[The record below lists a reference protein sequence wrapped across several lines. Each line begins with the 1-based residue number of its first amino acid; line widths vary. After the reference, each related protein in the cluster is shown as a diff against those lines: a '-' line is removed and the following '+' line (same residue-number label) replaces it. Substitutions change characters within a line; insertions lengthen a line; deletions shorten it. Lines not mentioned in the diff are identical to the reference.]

1 MKRRSILTIFR
12 LLSNS
17 LAYLAMLVVAGFMLR
32 RWLFLLAAWSPPA
45 ETSEVGKP
53 SEAFPTVLLL
63 VPFRNE
69 TAVLPTLLTH
79 LDQLRYPAQQL
90 TTLLIDDGSSDG
102 SPQLAQ
108 AWVAQQ
114 PRRHLLRLP
123 RTVGKAAALNA
134 ALAQFAQGELVA
146 VLDADERPFPTTLL
160 HLATHFANP
169 RLGAING
176 RRAVG
181 NPLASIFASVSAIE
195 NMVHQLVTMQSKER
209 LGLAPALLGSNC
221 VYRRQALA
229 DVGGFQPGALLE
241 DSEITVRL
249 ALAGWQTRFCSQ
261 AVSVHDVAQTL
272 GGYWRQ
278 HQRWSSGFGS
288 VVRQQA
294 AAILT
299 RWQLPWRLRLE
310 LLAFSAGYADRA
322 AWLLLG
328 LWLGGKTA
336 VLRRPPLPFLII
348 LFTSLIT
355 PLFQAM
361 VALRHAQAPAALWR
375 RLWLLPCLLP
385 LDMAIG
391 LAGLLQ
397 KTVSWEAREQHEY
410 LNDEMLVR

>member
-108 AWVAQQ
+108 AWVGQQ

-146 VLDADERPFPTTLL
+146 VLDADER
-160 HLATHFANP
+160 
-169 RLGAING
+169 IG
-176 RRAVG
+176 R
-181 NPLASIFASVSAIE
+181 
-195 NMVHQLVTMQSKER
+195 ER
-209 LGLAPALLGSNC
+209 
-221 VYRRQALA
+221 V
-229 DVGGFQPGALLE
+229 
-241 DSEITVRL
+241 
-249 ALAGWQTRFCSQ
+249 
-261 AVSVHDVAQTL
+261 
-272 GGYWRQ
+272 
-278 HQRWSSGFGS
+278 
-288 VVRQQA
+288 
-294 AAILT
+294 
-299 RWQLPWRLRLE
+299 
-310 LLAFSAGYADRA
+310 
-322 AWLLLG
+322 
-328 LWLGGKTA
+328 
-336 VLRRPPLPFLII
+336 
-348 LFTSLIT
+348 
-355 PLFQAM
+355 
-361 VALRHAQAPAALWR
+361 
-375 RLWLLPCLLP
+375 
-385 LDMAIG
+385 
-391 LAGLLQ
+391 
-397 KTVSWEAREQHEY
+397 
-410 LNDEMLVR
+410 